1 MEDEEKEG
9 QSRDSAVSSVISYL
23 EGQTQG
29 TPLPPFLPRFRA
41 KSTGCTHRDKRCS
54 PQSISGKAETT
65 STSVTRVRHQQH
77 PGGRPARPA
86 IRAPKWPIFVG
97 HTVNLQHRVV

>member
-23 EGQTQG
+23 ERQTQG
-29 TPLPPFLPRFRA
+29 TPSPRFRA
-41 KSTGCTHRDKRCS
+41 KWTGCTHRDKRFK
-54 PQSISGKAETT
+54 PPERLGQSRDV

-77 PGGRPARPA
+77 PGGRPGRPA
-86 IRAPKWPIFVG
+86 IRALKWPTFVG
-97 HTVNLQHRVV
+97 HTANLQHR